1 MPERK
6 VEICNCFAVRQ
17 AARHITQFYDQY
29 LARTGLRTTQ
39 YSILAK
45 LEYLGP
51 LTIGGLADAIM
62 MDRTTLGRNIK
73 PLVRQRLIAI
83 GEGRSD
89 RRQKVLRLTAAGTK
103 RLRTAAAAWAEAQT
117 RFETAYGR
125 SEARALREMLR
136 AVTMCAP
143 DRPTEGARQAE

>member
-1 MPERK
+1 MAGMTERK

-39 YSILAK
+39 YSVLAK
-45 LEYLGP
+45 LDRQGP
-51 LTIGGLADAIM
+51 LTIGGLADAM
-62 MDRTTLGRNIK
+62 VMDRTTLGRNIK

-89 RRQKVLRLTAAGTK
+89 RRQKVLRLTAAGTR
-103 RLRTAAAAWAEAQT
+103 RLRSWAWT
-117 RFETAYGR
+117 WSG
-125 SEARALREMLR
+125 
-136 AVTMCAP
+136 
-143 DRPTEGARQAE
+143 